1 MTRNDAGSDGRHRP
15 QLTSS
20 TVLPSATQTR
30 KLAGWK
36 LSVGQTIS
44 SLRLRRAA
52 RHRPK
57 LGPIQAEPATITT
70 SATGSR
76 RTITVID
83 KAVSVARPRHNAAL
97 TDSDYLGGGGGASS
111 SQCRDGSTS
120 GRKSGPRHPP
130 LTQLPPRAHNARST
144 PPSHPR
150 NARKLRRY
158 ATHDY
163 QRYESRF
170 DGATKR
176 YFVGIEAV
184 QLHERK

>member
-1 MTRNDAGSDGRHRP
+1 M
-15 QLTSS
+15 
-20 TVLPSATQTR
+20 
-30 KLAGWK
+30 
-36 LSVGQTIS
+36 
-44 SLRLRRAA
+44 
-52 RHRPK
+52 
-57 LGPIQAEPATITT
+57 
-70 SATGSR
+70 
-76 RTITVID
+76 
-83 KAVSVARPRHNAAL
+83 
-97 TDSDYLGGGGGASS
+97 GGGGGASS

-184 QLHERK
+184 QLHERKQSRVEQHPPAAIHRQTSDPQRQSSDNLGGRSPPESQREGWPVPRTRPAGGIVLVVLLYLCKKTKILGRLHDV